1 MTYRITLMK
10 LIIENFRK
18 LMEGEV
24 IQFPQEPKTS
34 EEDIQKIIKLE
45 SVIGDELGKI
55 YGNQSSI
62 PIEVIDSMEQFIDLV
77 EGTLKK

>member
-1 MTYRITLMK
+1 
-10 LIIENFRK
+10 
-18 LMEGEV
+18 MEGEV
-24 IQFPQEPKTS
+24 IQFPQEPKSS

-45 SVIGDELGKI
+45 GVIGNELGKI

-77 EGTLKK
+77 ENTLKK

>member
-1 MTYRITLMK
+1 MK

-62 PIEVIDSMEQFIDLV
+62 PIEVIDSMGQFIDLV

>member
-1 MTYRITLMK
+1 
-10 LIIENFRK
+10 
-18 LMEGEV
+18 MEGEV

-62 PIEVIDSMEQFIDLV
+62 PIEVIDSMEQFINLV

>member
-1 MTYRITLMK
+1 MK

-34 EEDIQKIIKLE
+34 HEDIQKIIKLE

-62 PIEVIDSMEQFIDLV
+62 PIEVIDSMEQFINLV
-77 EGTLKK
+77 EGTLKKWN

>member
-1 MTYRITLMK
+1 MK

>member
-1 MTYRITLMK
+1 
-10 LIIENFRK
+10 
-18 LMEGEV
+18 MEGEV

>member
-1 MTYRITLMK
+1 MK

-45 SVIGDELGKI
+45 GVIGNELGKI

-77 EGTLKK
+77 ESTLKK

>member
-1 MTYRITLMK
+1 
-10 LIIENFRK
+10 
-18 LMEGEV
+18 MEGEV

-62 PIEVIDSMEQFIDLV
+62 PIEVIDSMEQFINLV
-77 EGTLKK
+77 

>member
-1 MTYRITLMK
+1 MK

-34 EEDIQKIIKLE
+34 EEDVQKILKLE
-45 SVIGDELGKI
+45 GLIGDELGKI

-62 PIEVIDSMEQFIDLV
+62 PIEVIESMDHFIDLI

>member
-1 MTYRITLMK
+1 MK

-62 PIEVIDSMEQFIDLV
+62 PIEVIDSMEQFINLV
-77 EGTLKK
+77 EGTLKKWN

>member
-1 MTYRITLMK
+1 MK

-62 PIEVIDSMEQFIDLV
+62 PIEVIDSMEQFINLV

>member
-1 MTYRITLMK
+1 MK

-34 EEDIQKIIKLE
+34 EEDVQKILKLE
-45 SVIGDELGKI
+45 GLIGDELGKI

-62 PIEVIDSMEQFIDLV
+62 PIEVIESMDQFIDLI
-77 EGTLKK
+77 EGTLKKWN